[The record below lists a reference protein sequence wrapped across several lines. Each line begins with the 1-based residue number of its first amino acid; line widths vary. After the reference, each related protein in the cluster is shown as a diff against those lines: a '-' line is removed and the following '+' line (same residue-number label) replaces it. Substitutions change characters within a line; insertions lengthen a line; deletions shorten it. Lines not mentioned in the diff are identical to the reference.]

1 MWRRIDEDPPDNYQ
15 DCLVSDGRSWPVCA
29 ISQVFDG
36 VAWVY
41 PRPELVEAGY
51 LPLWWM
57 PLPRLPQRSDV
68 MRNGFLMVA
77 AVVFLAGSAHA
88 GPFSRRVTTTRASTC
103 TGGSCSTASSRTV
116 TRGGGAQAHA
126 ESMAASGS
134 MVHAAS
140 HGSTYEGVG
149 VGGSP
154 AAALASCCNNGGA
167 VLEEGVAQ
175 GRDGRFYACRR
186 YSLR

>member
-1 MWRRIDEDPPDNYQ
+1 VFGDRWIDAFLTEVDMRFLLAVVALALLATSADAGPWRR
-15 DCLVSDGRSWPVCA
+15 S
-29 ISQVFDG
+29 
-36 VAWVY
+36 
-41 PRPELVEAGY
+41 
-51 LPLWWM
+51 
-57 PLPRLPQRSDV
+57 
-68 MRNGFLMVA
+68 
-77 AVVFLAGSAHA
+77 
-88 GPFSRRVTTTRASTC
+88 VTTTRASTC
-103 TGGSCSTASSRTV
+103 SGTSCSTASTRTV

-140 HGSTYEGVG
+140 HGATYEGVG

-167 VLEEGVAQ
+167 VLEEGVAR
-175 GRDGRFYACRR
+175 GRDGRWYAVRR

>member
-1 MWRRIDEDPPDNYQ
+1 MDRFLPTEVDMRRI
-15 DCLVSDGRSWPVCA
+15 
-29 ISQVFDG
+29 
-36 VAWVY
+36 
-41 PRPELVEAGY
+41 
-51 LPLWWM
+51 
-57 PLPRLPQRSDV
+57 
-68 MRNGFLMVA
+68 LMA
-77 AVVFLAGSAHA
+77 MAMALALLATSADA
-88 GPFSRRVTTTRASTC
+88 GPFRRSVTTTRATTC

-140 HGSTYEGVG
+140 HGATYEGVG

-154 AAALASCCNNGGA
+154 AAALGACCNNGGA
-167 VLEEGVAQ
+167 VLEEGVAR
-175 GRDGRFYACRR
+175 GRDGRWYACRR